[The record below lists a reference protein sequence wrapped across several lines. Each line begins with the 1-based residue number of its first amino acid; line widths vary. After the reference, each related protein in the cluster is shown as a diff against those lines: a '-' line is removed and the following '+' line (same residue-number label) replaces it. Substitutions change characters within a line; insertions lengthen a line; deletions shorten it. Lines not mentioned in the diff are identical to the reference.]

1 MICFKHFHNFLFPI
15 KRVIST
21 VVTMDKQIQMCD
33 IVRTMEI
40 KMKCLGIEFY
50 R

>member
-1 MICFKHFHNFLFPI
+1 MICFKHYYNFLFPI
-15 KRVIST
+15 IRVMST